1 MFTETRCHSIRLGVP
16 RRFWLRGAVVI
27 PNLYAVVTIVVPKL
41 WAVVSVVV
49 TVNSYHLRLI
59 IGD

>member
-1 MFTETRCHSIRLGVP
+1 MTSAYISQHTLGCPKALLATR
-16 RRFWLRGAVVI
+16 RRVI

-49 TVNSYHLRLI
+49 TVNSYYSRLI
-59 IGD
+59 IGG